1 MKEGKVELRVLRYF
15 LAVAQEGNI
24 SRAANVLHLT
34 QPTLSRQ
41 IADLEQRLGRT
52 FFERHSH
59 SVCLTREGMLF
70 RQRAEEI
77 VSLADKVESEFRSLD
92 RTIAGD
98 VHIGAGESEHMRTIA
113 ATIRQVRQQYPGIR
127 FHIFSGNKELVA
139 ERLARGVLDFGVL
152 VAPADFSRYN
162 FLPLPGKD
170 VWGLLSPQGSLP
182 DDLDVVTRE
191 DVRQLPLILSR
202 RIMQQA
208 VTGSSIAKW
217 FGDDFADLNVVA
229 TYNLMNNAALLAE
242 EGVGHVVGWD
252 NLAISVATCKLRFRP
267 LHPLLEAELAV
278 VWRKNHALSQ
288 AAEIFLE
295 CLRSQVAQGEA

>member
-1 MKEGKVELRVLRYF
+1 MELRVLRYF
-15 LAVAQEGNI
+15 LAVASEGNI

-59 SVCLTREGMLF
+59 SVELTREGMLF

-77 VSLADKVESEFRSLD
+77 VGLADKVEAEFKALGK
-92 RTIAGD
+92 TVAGD
-98 VHIGAGESEHMRTIA
+98 VHIGAGESQHMRTIA
-113 ATIRQVRQQYPGIR
+113 AAIRQVRGLYPGIR

-152 VAPADFSRYN
+152 VAPVDSGRHH
-162 FLPLPGKD
+162 FLPLPGKE
-170 VWGLLSPQGSLP
+170 VWGLLSPPGSLP
-182 DDLDVVTRE
+182 DDLDIVTRE
-191 DVRQLPLILSR
+191 DVRRLPLILSR
-202 RIMQQA
+202 RIMQQVA
-208 VTGSSIAKW
+208 TGSSVAKW
-217 FGDDFADLNVVA
+217 FGGDVANLNVVA

-242 EGVGHVVGWD
+242 EGVGHVVGWA
-252 NLAISVATCKLRFRP
+252 NLALSVATGRLRFRP
-267 LHPLLEAELAV
+267 FSPALESGLAV

-288 AAEIFLE
+288 AAAIFLD
-295 CLRSQVAQGEA
+295 CLKDRVADAA